1 MTSGMMK
8 INKIIR
14 IRLWPA
20 LAILF
25 SSVAVADN
33 KQLEDVLDQLSS
45 VSEVFATFTE
55 IKTYSLLNEK
65 IKLSGQLEYI
75 APDTLIKKTTQPEAE
90 YLKVTGDTLIV
101 KKTEGEEQQLLL
113 SNYPLIEVFVEA
125 YRGVLSGNLRKL
137 EQYYA
142 VEFVDTLPS
151 GQQENKLKWVIK
163 LTPTDEE
170 VLEYIQTIIIDGAG
184 ETINKVTTLES
195 GGDKIVLTIK
205 NPVTKK

>member
-8 INKIIR
+8 INKII
-14 IRLWPA
+14 IILLWPA
-20 LAILF
+20 IAILF

-33 KQLEDVLDQLSS
+33 KQLEDILDRLSS
-45 VSEVFATFTE
+45 AQKISATFTE
-55 IKTYSLLNEK
+55 IRTYSLLSDK

-90 YLKVTGDTLIV
+90 YLKVTGDTLTI
-101 KKTEGEEQQLLL
+101 KKIEGEEQQLLL
-113 SNYPLIEVFVEA
+113 SNYPLIEIFVEA

-137 EQYYA
+137 EKYYDI
-142 VEFVDTLPS
+142 ELVDALSS

-170 VLEYIQTIIIDGAG
+170 ALEYIQTIIVDGVG

-195 GGDKIVLTIK
+195 GGDKTVLIIK